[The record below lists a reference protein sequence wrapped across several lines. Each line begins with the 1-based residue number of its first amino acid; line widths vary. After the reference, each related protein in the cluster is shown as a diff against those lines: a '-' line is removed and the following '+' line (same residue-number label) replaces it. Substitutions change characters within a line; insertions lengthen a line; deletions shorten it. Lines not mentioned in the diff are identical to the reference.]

1 MTRRRDQPI
10 PPFSRLERAALQA
23 LAWELGPDLPQ
34 LEGLADEATPDRL
47 YRGPSSFV
55 RRTGMAGVRAGR
67 GRGPSGV
74 FGSVHAMV
82 DGLPQP
88 IAFQL
93 QLRRGRLVALI
104 ADAYGQ
110 DISGLNLQTTR
121 SDQLFYLDDRGRSH
135 AIDPALFRQRD
146 RSLAKGDQRDVRV
159 GRSTPP
165 IQPPP
170 TVSIQRQTAV
180 PAQAAPTPA
189 SAPSSA
195 EQAIA
200 SGIDKTTLKIGIWA
214 GLITLAVIIG
224 ILSEG
229 SFIFPA
235 IIAFWIGRLL
245 TQPKSL
251 DRIHQAL
258 VARQTGQFG

>member
-82 DGLPQP
+82 AGLASP
-88 IAFQL
+88 IVFQL

-104 ADAYGQ
+104 ADVYGQ
-110 DISGLNLQTTR
+110 DISGLDLQSATF
-121 SDQLFYLDDRGRSH
+121 DQLFYLDDRGRSH
-135 AIDPALFRQRD
+135 AVDPRLYRQKD
-146 RSLAKGDQRDVRV
+146 RSLAKGDQVDVRP
-159 GRSTPP
+159 GKSPAPATPP
-165 IQPPP
+165 ARTFHRPA
-170 TVSIQRQTAV
+170 AV
-180 PAQAAPTPA
+180 PTQSVPQPAVPT
-189 SAPSSA
+189 SA

-200 SGIDKTTLKIGIWA
+200 SGIDKTTLKVGIWV
-214 GLITLAVIIG
+214 GLATLGVVIG
-224 ILSEG
+224 ILSDG
-229 SFIFPA
+229 GFIFPLVG
-235 IIAFWIGRLL
+235 AFWIARLL

-258 VARQTGQFG
+258 ASRQSGQFG

>member
-10 PPFSRLERAALQA
+10 PPFSRLERAALQS

-82 DGLPQP
+82 SGLADP

-110 DISGLNLQTTR
+110 DISGLDLETAR
-121 SDQLFYLDDRGRSH
+121 ADQLFYLDDRGRSH
-135 AIDPALFRQRD
+135 PIDARLFRQKD
-146 RSLAKGDQRDVRV
+146 RSLAKADQVDVRPGKSPAPASPSPATFQRPAV
-159 GRSTPP
+159 APV
-165 IQPPP
+165 QPPP
-170 TVSIQRQTAV
+170 MTAV
-180 PAQAAPTPA
+180 
-189 SAPSSA
+189 PSSA

-200 SGIDKTTLKIGIWA
+200 TGIDKTTLKIGIWA
-214 GLITLAVIIG
+214 GLIALAVVIG
-224 ILSEG
+224 FLSEG

-235 IIAFWIGRLL
+235 IIAFWIARLL

-258 VARQTGQFG
+258 ASRQSGQFG